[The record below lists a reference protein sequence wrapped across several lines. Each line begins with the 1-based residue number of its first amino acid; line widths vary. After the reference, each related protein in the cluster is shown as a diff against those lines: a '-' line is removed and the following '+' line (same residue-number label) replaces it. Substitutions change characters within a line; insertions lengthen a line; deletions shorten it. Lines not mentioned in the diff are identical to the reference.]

1 MTPPANIAV
10 IVFELSEHRYALPLS
25 DVREVLAIPT
35 IVPLP
40 KAPPIVEGVV
50 NIRGVVVPVMD
61 IRALFRLPAQL
72 PHPADHLLVA
82 RAGARLVALRVDR
95 VLGLELMDP
104 HDTQDA
110 AAITPRTEYLVGVA
124 RRRDGLVMLH
134 DLGTF
139 LAAAEASDLDDAL
152 AGSQSVGASSVASG
166 PAPP

>member
-1 MTPPANIAV
+1 MTPAADIAV
-10 IVFELSEHRYALPLS
+10 VVFELNEQRYALALT

-61 IRALFRLPAQL
+61 IRARFRLPAQL

-95 VLGLELMDP
+95 VLGLELVDP

-110 AAITPRTEYLVGVA
+110 AAITPHTAYLVGVA
-124 RRRDGLVMLH
+124 RQRDGLVMLH

-139 LAAAEASDLDDAL
+139 LAETEASDLDDEL
-152 AGSQSVGASSVASG
+152 AGSPSVGASSVT
-166 PAPP
+166 PW

>member
-1 MTPPANIAV
+1 MTPAAKIAV
-10 IVFELSEHRYALPLS
+10 VVFELNEHRYALPLA
-25 DVREVLAIPT
+25 DVREVLAVPA

-40 KAPPIVEGVV
+40 KAPTIVEGVV

-61 IRALFRLPAQL
+61 IRARFRLPAQP

-82 RAGARLVALRVDR
+82 RAGARLVALRVDQ

-134 DLGTF
+134 DLGAF
-139 LAAAEASDLDDAL
+139 LADAEASDLDDAL
-152 AGSQSVGASSVASG
+152 ASSPSVGASLVA
-166 PAPP
+166 PAVVA

>member
-1 MTPPANIAV
+1 MTPVANVAV
-10 IVFELSEHRYALPLS
+10 IVFELNEHRYALPLT

-40 KAPPIVEGVV
+40 KAPSIVEGVV

-61 IRALFRLPAQL
+61 IRTRFRLPTRP

-110 AAITPRTEYLVGVA
+110 ATITARTEYLVGVV
-124 RRRDGLVMLH
+124 RQRDGLVMLH

-139 LAAAEASDLDDAL
+139 LADAEANDLDDAM
-152 AGSQSVGASSVASG
+152 AGSPSAASWSVA
-166 PAPP
+166 P